1 MNETKTEHGKI
12 WQTST
17 GFVHVTFFNN
27 FERLHVTEGDIALE
41 LIDLGYKIKNKSI
54 TIVGGGVHKY
64 NELLLDLETGEYVNE
79 EIEWV
84 EHGIWKLKYKL
95 K

>member
-27 FERLHVTEGDIALE
+27 FE
-41 LIDLGYKIKNKSI
+41 NKSI